1 MTGLVHVVDDDEGV
15 CGSLHAL
22 LELKGYTVRSHAT
35 AKGFLGNFNP
45 EETIC
50 IISDMM
56 MPGMSGLELQEHLIL
71 KNVSVPLII
80 ITGHGDVPS
89 AVRALKS
96 GAVDFIE
103 KPLESG
109 LVLAAI
115 GRAVEARRGLLV
127 ETRNNAQAKRKI
139 DELTSREREVLS
151 CIVSG
156 SANKVIA
163 YNLGISQRT
172 VENHRARLMIKMQAA
187 NVADL
192 VKIAIAGGV
201 KTVNILDQDQGNA
214 ARLGK

>member
-1 MTGLVHVVDDDEGV
+1 MTGLVHVVDDNEGV
-15 CGSLHAL
+15 CSSLRAL
-22 LELKGYTVRSHAT
+22 LELRGYDVRSHAT
-35 AKGFLGNFNP
+35 AQSFLDNFNP
-45 EETIC
+45 EEAIC

-56 MPGMSGLELQEHLIL
+56 MPNMSGLELQEHLVQ
-71 KNVSVPLII
+71 KKVSVPLII

-115 GRAVEARRGLLV
+115 GRAVAARRGV
-127 ETRNNAQAKRKI
+127 VAETRNNAQAKLKI
-139 DELTSREREVLS
+139 DKLTPRESQVLS
-151 CIVSG
+151 WIVSG
-156 SANKVIA
+156 SANKIIA
-163 YNLGISQRT
+163 YDLGISQRT
-172 VENHRARLMIKMQAA
+172 VENHRARLMIKMQAS

-201 KTVNILDQDQGNA
+201 KAVNT
-214 ARLGK
+214 

>member
-15 CGSLHAL
+15 CGSLHFL
-22 LELKGYTVRSHAT
+22 LELKGYTVRSHT
-35 AKGFLGNFNP
+35 TVKGFLGDFKP

-56 MPGMSGLELQEHLIL
+56 MPGMSGLELQEHLVQ
-71 KNVSVPLII
+71 KNVFVPLII

-96 GAVDFIE
+96 GALDFIE

-115 GRAVEARRGLLV
+115 GRAVEARRGLLA
-127 ETRNNAQAKRKI
+127 ETRDTAHAKRMI
-139 DELTSREREVLS
+139 EELTPRESEVLS

-156 SANKVIA
+156 SANKIIA
-163 YNLGISQRT
+163 YELGISQRT
-172 VENHRARLMIKMQAA
+172 VENHRARLMIKMQAE
-187 NVADL
+187 NVVDL

-201 KTVNILDQDQGNA
+201 KAVNVLDQDQGSA
-214 ARLGK
+214 VQRV